1 MNRSG
6 FPFSMEEKV
15 MLAKLMKNLILYVL
29 ILVLLVGCGSSG
41 GDSESVRE
49 TPKPKEPSTS
59 LTRSVTATGRIVPLN
74 HADLSFSTSGLVEEI
89 TVTEGQLVDQGT
101 VLARLGG
108 QDQAEETLAQAQ
120 YEQLQAKQALDSLT
134 NDLTITQT
142 DAYKKLYDALQEE
155 YDAQRE
161 LGYQATDSTTFQ
173 KQQLQRRLD
182 IAKARVEQAQKEYDL
197 IQEGPDPEKLSE
209 ADARLKSADAKVKAA
224 HYALDAL
231 ELRAPFGGTVAK
243 IDIAPGEEVSAGA
256 PIMVIADLSKWVV
269 ETDDL
274 TEIKVVKIN
283 QGQPVTI
290 VPDAL
295 PDVKMTGTVQ
305 SIRPIYEEKRGDITY
320 TTDISITEVD
330 PRVKWGMTVVV
341 NFQE

>member
-1 MNRSG
+1 
-6 FPFSMEEKV
+6 MEEKV
-15 MLAKLMKNLILYVL
+15 MFAKLTKNLFLFVVIF
-29 ILVLLVGCGSSG
+29 VLLVGCGSRG
-41 GDSESVRE
+41 GNGENVSE

-59 LTRSVTATGRIVPLN
+59 LTRSVTATGRIVPLI

-89 TVTEGQLVDQGT
+89 MVQEGQVIDQGT
-101 VLARLGG
+101 ILARLGG
-108 QDQAEETLAQAQ
+108 QDQAEQDLVQAE

-134 NDLTITQT
+134 NDLTISQT
-142 DAYKKLYDALQEE
+142 DAYKKLYDVLQEQ

-161 LGYQATDSTTFQ
+161 LGYQAADSTTFQ

-197 IQEGPDPEKLSE
+197 IQTGPDPEKL
-209 ADARLKSADAKVKAA
+209 ADATARLKSADAKVKAA
-224 HYALDAL
+224 KYALDSL
-231 ELRAPFGGTVAK
+231 ELRAPFGGTIAK
-243 IDIAPGEEVSAGA
+243 LDVVPGEEVSAGS
-256 PIMVIADLSKWVV
+256 PVVVIADLSKWGV

-283 QGQPVTI
+283 EGQPVTI

-295 PDVKMTGTVQ
+295 PDVKMTGIVQ
-305 SIRPIYEEKRGDITY
+305 SIRPVFEEKRGDITY
-320 TTDISITEVD
+320 TTEISIAEVD